1 MLHADIWYVVAAVIV
16 LVIIG
21 LLLVALGETKEKL
34 KETRER
40 LQVSRS
46 NELHL
51 RQLRSASDAARFA
64 AERKA
69 DALEMERDLVS
80 RRARL

>member
-16 LVIIG
+16 LAIIG

-34 KETRER
+34 R
-40 LQVSRS
+40 VSRS

-51 RQLRSASDAARFA
+51 RQLRRESDVARYA
-64 AERKA
+64 AELKVEQ
-69 DALEMERDLVS
+69 LEAAAYRGYVAGAK
-80 RRARL
+80 RAIG